1 MQELVSSRRNHASGQ
16 RTGDGAVESLR
27 RHKTLVIVGVI
38 LLAFL
43 IYWLSFVSF
52 GTGSGGLK
60 TGPTFTEQR

>member
-1 MQELVSSRRNHASGQ
+1 
-16 RTGDGAVESLR
+16 VESLR

>member
-1 MQELVSSRRNHASGQ
+1 VQEPVSSRRNHASGQ
-16 RTGDGAVESLR
+16 RKGDGVVESLR

-38 LLAFL
+38 LLALL

-52 GTGSGGLK
+52 GAGRGGLK